1 MYLDK
6 RKCAFLLNSTKILQN
21 KMLCPPKEAN
31 KLEACKRN
39 EVSLFYVFIL
49 EVEDFMCAQPVISL
63 IEIQ

>member
-21 KMLCPPKEAN
+21 EMPCPPREAN
-31 KLEACKRN
+31 KLELVKRN
-39 EVSLFYVFIL
+39 EVSLFNVFIL
-49 EVEDFMCAQPVISL
+49 EVEDFMCAQPVVSL